1 MTMPRSSRPRTTAR
15 PVGCGISTSSSAASA
30 SPFTATSARST
41 ACSQNARR
49 PYPEHR
55 RPARTGLRVRSMGRA
70 HFRLALAAVL
80 SVVTAP
86 ARGQGVDPTAAVP
99 DALRTH
105 LRSER
110 FAPLTTVAALP
121 ASLRDELNNLFG
133 GKTLEM
139 ADPGAPFQ
147 ATDVMVTPR
156 LPPDGSSPPAAPR
169 TIASST
175 TSEAGSPTST
185 TPCCSRSPRMG
196 RASSS
201 GGPPRVGWP
210 VSRW

>member
-1 MTMPRSSRPRTTAR
+1 
-15 PVGCGISTSSSAASA
+15 
-30 SPFTATSARST
+30 
-41 ACSQNARR
+41 
-49 PYPEHR
+49 
-55 RPARTGLRVRSMGRA
+55 MGRA

-156 LPPDGSSPPAAPR
+156 LPSRRLTAAGCSPDHCLVYYERGGFAHVHYAVLFKVSTDGTRFEFGGPAAGGL
-169 TIASST
+169 
-175 TSEAGSPTST
+175 AGLE
-185 TPCCSRSPRMG
+185 G
-196 RASSS
+196 VKNAIVE
-201 GGPPRVGWP
+201 GKVLGQKQEKDW
-210 VSRW
+210 

>member
-1 MTMPRSSRPRTTAR
+1 
-15 PVGCGISTSSSAASA
+15 
-30 SPFTATSARST
+30 
-41 ACSQNARR
+41 
-49 PYPEHR
+49 
-55 RPARTGLRVRSMGRA
+55 MGRA

-156 LPPDGSSPPAAPR
+156 LPSRRLTAAGCSPDHCLVYYERGGFAHVHYAVLFKVSTDGTRFAFGGPAAGGL
-169 TIASST
+169 
-175 TSEAGSPTST
+175 AGLE
-185 TPCCSRSPRMG
+185 G
-196 RASSS
+196 VKNAIVE
-201 GGPPRVGWP
+201 GKVLGQKQEKDW
-210 VSRW
+210 